1 MNLNQIESAGKD
13 DLIQE
18 LTRLKKRERDLKAEN
33 TRKANKLMGSVLT
46 IGAGVGAG
54 YYMASKEAEV
64 KGQADF
70 AGKTE
75 EEQTKLL
82 AAATQIMGVDID
94 ALVGIA
100 AFGLGLTD
108 AADGYSETLLAI
120 GSGALAVAG
129 SRMAAK
135 KALEPK
141 KEGA

>member
-1 MNLNQIESAGKD
+1 MNLAQIESAGKD
-13 DLIQE
+13 DLIAE
-18 LTRLKKRERDLKAEN
+18 LTRLKKRERDLKADA

-54 YYMASKEAEV
+54 YFMASKEAEV
-64 KGQADF
+64 EKQTFDSEEAKKKALAD
-70 AGKTE
+70 
-75 EEQTKLL
+75 
-82 AAATQIMGVDID
+82 ATQLMGIDID
-94 ALVGIA
+94 ALVGVA

-129 SRMAAK
+129 ARMAAA
-135 KALEPK
+135 KAKEEPK

>member
-1 MNLNQIESAGKD
+1 MNLAQIQGADKS
-13 DLIQE
+13 DLVDE

-33 TRKANKLMGSVLT
+33 ARKANKLMGSVLT

-54 YYMASKEAEV
+54 YFMASKEAEV
-64 KGQADF
+64 EKQTFDSEEAKKKALAD
-70 AGKTE
+70 
-75 EEQTKLL
+75 
-82 AAATQIMGVDID
+82 ATQVMGIDID

-129 SRMAAK
+129 GRMFAAK
-135 KALEPK
+135 AKEADK